1 MSGPGE
7 TLTVVITGASDGIG
21 LESARQ
27 LAGLGHR
34 VVMVGRNPDK
44 TRDAAT
50 SVAAEHPDAV
60 VETALA
66 DFASQASVRA
76 LAAELL
82 ARCERIDVLVN
93 NAGTVFAERTVTDD
107 GIEATFAV
115 NHLGGFLLT
124 ELLLDRVVASAPAR
138 IVLTSSTGHYQGT
151 LDFDDLGF
159 ERGGYGIMRAYGRS
173 KLANVLYT
181 RELARRLA
189 GTAVTVNCLHPGTVA
204 TSIWGGA
211 PWWARPVLTLAKRVV
226 MVSPSEGGRRI
237 THLAVAPEVEGLT
250 GGYYDD
256 DKLKEP
262 SELAQD
268 EATGERLL
276 EVSRGLVGLP
286 R

>member
-1 MSGPGE
+1 MTDP
-7 TLTVVITGASDGIG
+7 LTVVVTGASDGIG

-44 TRDAAT
+44 TRAAAA
-50 SVAAEHPDAV
+50 SVSAEHPDAV

-66 DFASQASVRA
+66 DFASQDSVRA
-76 LAAELL
+76 LAADLL

-124 ELLLDRVVASAPAR
+124 ELLLDRIVASAPAR

-151 LDFDDLGF
+151 LDLDDVGF
-159 ERGGYGIMRAYGRS
+159 ERGGYRIMRAYGRS

-181 RELARRLA
+181 RELARRLD
-189 GTAVTVNCLHPGTVA
+189 GTGVSVNCLHPGTVA

-211 PWWARPVLTLAKRVV
+211 PWWARPVLALAKRVV
-226 MVSPSEGGRRI
+226 MVSPGEGGRRI
-237 THLAVAPEVEGLT
+237 TYLAVGPEVEGLS
-250 GGYYDD
+250 GGYYDAD
-256 DKLKEP
+256 RLKEP
-262 SELAQD
+262 SELARD
-268 EATGERLL
+268 DALGMRLRD
-276 EVSRGLVGLP
+276 VSRELVGLTA
-286 R
+286 

>member
-1 MSGPGE
+1 VSADTP
-7 TLTVVITGASDGIG
+7 LTVVITGASDGIG

-27 LAGLGHR
+27 LAALGHR

-44 TRDAAT
+44 TRAAAA

-66 DFASQASVRA
+66 DFASQDSVRA
-76 LAAELL
+76 LAADLL

-93 NAGTVFAERTVTDD
+93 NAGTVFDKRTVTDD

-124 ELLLDRVVASAPAR
+124 ELLLDRILASAPAR

-159 ERGGYGIMRAYGRS
+159 ESGYTIMRAYGRS
-173 KLANVLYT
+173 KLANVLHT
-181 RELARRLA
+181 RELARRLD
-189 GTAVTVNCLHPGTVA
+189 GTGVTVNCLHPGTVA

-211 PWWARPVLTLAKRVV
+211 PWWARTVLALAKRIV

-237 THLAVAPEVEGLT
+237 TFLAVGPEVEGLT

-256 DKLKEP
+256 DRLKEP
-262 SELAQD
+262 SELARD
-268 EATGERLL
+268 DATGVRLRD
-276 EVSRGLVGLP
+276 VSLGFVGLP
-286 R
+286 A

>member
-1 MSGPGE
+1 MSATTP
-7 TLTVVITGASDGIG
+7 LTVVITGASDGIG

-27 LAGLGHR
+27 LAALGHR

-44 TRDAAT
+44 TRAAAA

-82 ARCERIDVLVN
+82 ERCERIDVLVN
-93 NAGTVFAERTVTDD
+93 NAGTVFEKRTVTDD

-124 ELLLDRVVASAPAR
+124 ELLLDRILASAPAR

-151 LDFDDLGF
+151 MDFDDLGF
-159 ERGGYGIMRAYGRS
+159 ESGYGIMRAYGRS
-173 KLANVLYT
+173 KLANVLHT
-181 RELARRLA
+181 RELARRLH
-189 GTAVTVNCLHPGTVA
+189 GTGVTVNCLHPGTVA

-211 PWWARPVLTLAKRVV
+211 PWWARPVLALAKRIV

-237 THLAVAPEVEGLT
+237 TYLAVGPEVEGLT

-256 DKLKEP
+256 DRLKEP

-268 EATGERLL
+268 DATGIRLRD
-276 EVSRGLVGLP
+276 VSLGLVGLP
-286 R
+286 E

>member
-1 MSGPGE
+1 MTAAE
-7 TLTVVITGASDGIG
+7 QTLTVVITGASDGIG

-27 LAGLGHR
+27 VAALGHR
-34 VVMVGRNPDK
+34 VVMVGRNPGK
-44 TRDAAT
+44 TSAAAA
-50 SVAAEHPDAV
+50 SVAADHPDAV

-82 ARCERIDVLVN
+82 DRCERIDVLVN

-107 GIEATFAV
+107 GMEATFAV

-124 ELLLDRVVASAPAR
+124 ELLVDRVVASAPAR

-159 ERGGYGIMRAYGRS
+159 EKGYTIMRAYSRS
-173 KLANVLYT
+173 KLANVLHT
-181 RELARRLA
+181 RELARRLD
-189 GTAVTVNCLHPGTVA
+189 GTGVTVNCLHPGTVA

-211 PWWARPVLTLAKRVV
+211 PWWARPVLSLAKRVV
-226 MVSPSEGGRRI
+226 MVSPREGGRRL
-237 THLAVAPEVEGLT
+237 TYLAVGPEVEGLT

-256 DKLKEP
+256 DRLKEP
-262 SELAQD
+262 AGPAQD
-268 EATGERLL
+268 DATAVRLRD
-276 EVSRGLVGLP
+276 VSRELVGLP
-286 R
+286 G

>member
-7 TLTVVITGASDGIG
+7 ALTVVITGASDGIG

-44 TRDAAT
+44 TRDAAA

-151 LDFDDLGF
+151 MDFDDLGF
-159 ERGGYGIMRAYGRS
+159 EHGYGIMRAYGRS

-181 RELARRLA
+181 RELARRLE
-189 GTAVTVNCLHPGTVA
+189 GTGVTVNCLHPGTVA

-211 PWWARPVLTLAKRVV
+211 PWWARPVLSLAKRLV
-226 MVSPSEGGRRI
+226 MVSPAEGGRRI
-237 THLAVAPEVEGLT
+237 THLAVGPEVEGLT

-256 DKLKEP
+256 DRLKEP

-268 EATGERLL
+268 DATGERLL
-276 EVSRGLVGLP
+276 EVSRRLVGLP
-286 R
+286 A